1 MRTACLNPATS
12 EQAESVWFLS
22 AGFEACIR
30 SVLEFPRT
38 IPSDC
43 DHDMISYKL
52 LLDFMEL
59 PPMNDHEVC
68 SRAQSIALTDAASGF
83 PKLVT
88 VVDFFMQFKNDESV
102 HGIVFVKTRNAV
114 NCLVEMLR

>member
-1 MRTACLNPATS
+1 ML
-12 EQAESVWFLS
+12 LLG

-43 DHDMISYKL
+43 EEDMLAYKL
-52 LLDFMEL
+52 LLKFLEL
-59 PPMNDHEVC
+59 PPMDDRGVV
-68 SRAQSIALTDAASGF
+68 SRAQSALTDAVDGF

-88 VVDFFMQFKNDESV
+88 VVDFLLQFKAYDTV

-114 NCLVEMLR
+114 NCLVDMLR